1 MKATRVLSTS
11 LIVLIGSMLLAFSLP
26 GLAQQSGSASHADD
40 ETFDLDDLVGRIS
53 SSKSLGFFTKIS
65 LKNDIDNL
73 LAELRDHHDKFDN
86 TSGNDSSDSTQHESL
101 QQLRERYDVM
111 VHKLVVLL
119 QDKDAEL
126 VKSIDDGREQLW
138 AVLADRKKFAQL

>member
-1 MKATRVLSTS
+1 MKATRVFSTS
-11 LIVLIGSMLLAFSLP
+11 LIVLTGSMLLAFSLLA
-26 GLAQQSGSASHADD
+26 LAQQSDSAGHADN
-40 ETFDLDDLVGRIS
+40 ETFDLDDLIGRIS

-73 LAELRDHHDKFDN
+73 LAELRDYHDKFEN
-86 TSGNDSSDSTQHESL
+86 RSGSGSGDTHQSESL
-101 QQLRERYDVM
+101 RELRERYDVM

-119 QDKDAEL
+119 QDKDADL

-138 AVLADRKKFAQL
+138 AVLADKKRFAQL